1 MGPSDAIA
9 GIAPV
14 ASGLAAAV
22 VVDVPH
28 RLSLRM
34 LNNPQVTL
42 TNQREYGRESTFRT
56 LENLSTLVRSICA
69 VPITASYDD

>member
-9 GIAPV
+9 GIALV

-34 LNNPQVTL
+34 LNTRRL
-42 TNQREYGRESTFRT
+42 
-56 LENLSTLVRSICA
+56 L
-69 VPITASYDD
+69 